1 MLIRK
6 ISLLVIMTI
15 AVVVAGCGSSGSSD
29 SSSSTVKLDD
39 SSEVLNIVAGSEQ
52 KKILE
57 QVVTPWCNDKGYKC
71 HYKLLGSVDQAR
83 LLQDGGEK
91 SPYDVYW
98 FSSSVFQQLGDQK
111 SELKDVKP
119 VFTTPVVFAG
129 WKDEMQKLGFVNRK
143 VSIAEIVQAIE
154 SKKTNVWITNPTQS
168 NSGATAYLT
177 FLNYL
182 AGNRPTEQ
190 LTMSQLQSPELKE
203 KIKKFT
209 RSIAKTPPS
218 SGGMMDDCAARPRAC
233 KTMFTYEDL
242 VIEKNQELVKN
253 GKQPLY
259 AVYPSGGI
267 AISDSPIGFFPHG
280 DNPEKRETFK
290 ALQDYLLSPVA
301 QDKAKALGRRPYNS
315 IGLSLTGA
323 DTDVFNPDWG
333 IKTDVKE
340 PVVSY
345 PKAEVIDAVL
355 NNYQLAYRRSVD
367 AVYCL
372 DGSGSMNENGGWTGV
387 QEAARNLFSPAMAAR
402 NRLQIGSKDSTTV
415 YVFDDLVKDDARWT
429 VNGNQP
435 SDLETLN
442 QGIQDTQADGGTGI
456 YGCLGEAADYF
467 SQRPADGRKRMVIL
481 MSDGQDQNGSDD
493 QDLRL
498 WGMKIPVIAIGFGDD
513 VDSSQLESIA
523 KNTNG
528 TFITS
533 DDMVK
538 ALRDATSYK

>member
-1 MLIRK
+1 MLIK
-6 ISLLVIMTI
+6 KLSFLVVVAL
-15 AVVVAGCGSSGSSD
+15 AVMVAGCGSSGSGGT
-29 SSSSTVKLDD
+29 SSTIKLDD
-39 SSEVLNIVAGSEQ
+39 NADVLNIVAGSEQ

-57 QVVTPWCNDKGYKC
+57 QIVTPWCKDKGYEC
-71 HYKLLGSVDQAR
+71 NYKFLGSVDQAR
-83 LLQDGGEK
+83 LLQEGGEK

-154 SKKTNVWITNPTQS
+154 SKKTKVWITNPTQS

-177 FLNYL
+177 FLNHL

-190 LTMSQLQSPELKE
+190 LTMSQLQSPVLKE

-218 SGGMMDDCAARPRAC
+218 SGGMMDECAANPRAC
-233 KTMFTYEDL
+233 RTMFTYEDL
-242 VIEKNQELVKN
+242 VIEKNQQLVKS

-280 DNPEKRETFK
+280 DNPEKRATFK
-290 ALQDYLLSPVA
+290 ALQDYLLSPDA
-301 QDKAKALGRRPYNS
+301 QNKAKALGRRPYNS

-323 DTDVFNPDWG
+323 DTNVFNPDWG
-333 IKTDVKE
+333 IKTDVNE

-372 DGSGSMNENGGWTGV
+372 DGSGSMNDNGGWAGV
-387 QEAARNLFSPAMAAR
+387 QDAAQNLFLPSMAAR

-415 YVFDDLVKDDARWT
+415 YVFDDYVKKDAQWT

-435 SDLETLN
+435 SELTALN
-442 QGIQDTQADGGTGI
+442 QNIQDTNADGGTGI
-456 YGCLGEAADYF
+456 YECLGEAADYF
-467 SQRPADGRKRMVIL
+467 SQTPADGRKRMVIL

-493 QDLRL
+493 QDKTLASM
-498 WGMKIPVIAIGFGDD
+498 GIPVIAIGFGDD
-513 VDSSQLESIA
+513 VDSSQLKSIA